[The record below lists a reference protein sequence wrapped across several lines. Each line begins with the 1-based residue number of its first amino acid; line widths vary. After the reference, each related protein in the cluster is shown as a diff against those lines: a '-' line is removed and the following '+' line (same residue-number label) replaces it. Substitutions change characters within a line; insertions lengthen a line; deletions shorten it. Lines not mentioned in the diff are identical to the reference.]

1 MAKTNLLETHTVN
14 FADMLG
20 NGKVCRVPNFQRDYS
35 WTLENWE
42 DLWNDL
48 ELVSEQAQQHYL
60 GAVVLQTNDKK
71 EFTIIDGQQRIA
83 TLSILVLAAIQALNE
98 LEAVEDE
105 KKRNVNRA
113 KLLRERFIGSTDPAS
128 LVYSSKLFLNEND
141 NSFYSANLLQ
151 GRPPK
156 NERKLGDSERRLW
169 QAYLFFLGRLRA
181 AFAGPNDGEKMASF
195 VSNIVGESTLFIR
208 IVVESE
214 LNAYVVFET
223 LNARGLELS
232 ATDLLKNFLFS
243 RVAESRNELDHVR
256 GLWRKISDVI
266 GLDSFPT
273 FLRHFLN
280 SKQKLVSK
288 ERLFKA
294 VKGLANTREEVLNLL
309 DEMEGAA
316 YWYRA
321 LDDPNDEFWADYPP
335 EVRRHVR
342 ALRLFNVVQYRPV
355 IIAAKDRFNA
365 QSVADVLRLCV
376 VLSFRYNVIGQ
387 RNPNDLEKIFNEVAQ
402 AIRAGTITT
411 PGQVATQLE
420 RGYPTDEEFR
430 NDFSVRE
437 ISTLKK
443 TKLVRYILCEIE
455 KHLSQGADIDF
466 ETSPATVEHILP
478 ENPPVE
484 WEQFFSVEEQQRD
497 VYRLGNYTL
506 LERNLNSQEAANKTF
521 DKKQPIYA
529 SSQYSM
535 TQKIQVMQ
543 WTPETLRARQVE
555 MAGWATSVWRF

>member
-20 NGKVCRVPNFQRDYS
+20 NGKVYRVPNFQRDYS

-48 ELVSEQAQQHYL
+48 EAISESGEQHYL

-83 TLSILVLAAIQALNE
+83 TLSILVLAAIQALE
-98 LEAVEDE
+98 GLAATDDE
-105 KKRNVNRA
+105 KSRNANRA
-113 KLLRERFIGSTDPAS
+113 QLLRDRFIGATDPAS

-141 NSFYSANLLQ
+141 NSFYAANLLQ

-169 QAYLFFLGRLRA
+169 QAYQFFLVRLQSK
-181 AFAGPNDGEKMASF
+181 FAGQKDGEKMASF
-195 VSNIVGESTLFIR
+195 VSNVIGEGTLFIR

-256 GLWRKISDVI
+256 GLWGKISDVV
-266 GLDSFPT
+266 GLDTFPT

-294 VKGLANTREEVLNLL
+294 VKGMVNTREEVLNLL

-342 ALRLFNVVQYRPV
+342 ALRLFNVVQFRPL
-355 IIAAKDRFNA
+355 ILAAKDHFNP
-365 QSVADVLRLCV
+365 QGVADVLRLCV

-387 RNPNDLEKIFNEVAQ
+387 RNPNDLEKIFNEAAQ

-411 PGQVATQLE
+411 ASQVATQLQ

-455 KHLSQGADIDF
+455 KHLGQGADIDF
-466 ETSPATVEHILP
+466 ETSAATVEHILP
-478 ENPPVE
+478 ENPSVE

-506 LERNLNSQEAANKTF
+506 LERSLNMQEVANK
-521 DKKQPIYA
+521 IYQEKMTVYA
-529 SSQYSM
+529 GSQYAM
-535 TQKIQVMQ
+535 TQRIQMSQ
-543 WTPETLRARQVE
+543 WTPETMRARQGE
-555 MAGWATSVWRF
+555 MSGWATSVWRF